1 MESVA
6 TLEEYR
12 GRGLI
17 GDLIHFIQKEATKR
31 EVKNLWVF
39 PINEQ
44 IEKVYLKYGF
54 HTVEKLITGH
64 AFLGG
69 KSILEI
75 RG

>member
-17 GDLIHFIQKEATKR
+17 GELIHYIQKEVAKKGL
-31 EVKNLWVF
+31 ENLWVF
-39 PINEQ
+39 PINEK
-44 IEKVYLKYGF
+44 IEKVYQKYGF
-54 HTVEKLITGH
+54 KTVAKLKIGH

-69 KSILEI
+69 RSIKEI
-75 RG
+75 Q